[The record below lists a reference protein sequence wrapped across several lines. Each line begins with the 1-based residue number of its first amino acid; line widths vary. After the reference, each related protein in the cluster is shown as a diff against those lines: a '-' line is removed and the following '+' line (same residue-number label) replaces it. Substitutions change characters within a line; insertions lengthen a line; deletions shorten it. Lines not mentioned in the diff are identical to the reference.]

1 MTENAPYIPTNAVL
15 IQNDGLRYAV
25 VDSVTPDGV
34 VVVTLGG
41 ELTYTPDM
49 ANMYAKTMRTLLHE
63 NGIDD
68 VPVYGAAYEFGSH
81 HAVLERIRLFR
92 RAWRRIK
99 RLWERDDINDR
110 MESSMARM
118 TENEPTPRYII
129 ELYNKIFAPRINDAT
144 TNHAAANILAAR
156 MRGLVLY
163 GHSHGGA
170 VIRQMGDYMA
180 TDLRGRGYTAP
191 EIRTIQRAVL
201 AVQHAPTAPLE
212 HPRFTT
218 VSFGSAEDT
227 RAQMYN
233 KFYEF
238 LYENSADIVPSF
250 FDTLGANVF
259 VAGRLKNTATGE
271 HDPKGLLDHAVTN
284 KTLTDDGKIIF
295 AAQRNVIVNGVRSA
309 MRGAPMPTIAELA
322 NGGIVDFDQ
331 LQHNGRVIENWM
343 TSDLQARSRIST
355 RVHQK

>member
-92 RAWRRIK
+92 RAGRRIK

-156 MRGLVLY
+156 MRGMMSVANSIQLPRN
-163 GHSHGGA
+163 GM
-170 VIRQMGDYMA
+170 IR
-180 TDLRGRGYTAP
+180 
-191 EIRTIQRAVL
+191 
-201 AVQHAPTAPLE
+201 
-212 HPRFTT
+212 
-218 VSFGSAEDT
+218 AE
-227 RAQMYN
+227 
-233 KFYEF
+233 
-238 LYENSADIVPSF
+238 
-250 FDTLGANVF
+250 
-259 VAGRLKNTATGE
+259 
-271 HDPKGLLDHAVTN
+271 
-284 KTLTDDGKIIF
+284 
-295 AAQRNVIVNGVRSA
+295 
-309 MRGAPMPTIAELA
+309 
-322 NGGIVDFDQ
+322 
-331 LQHNGRVIENWM
+331 
-343 TSDLQARSRIST
+343 
-355 RVHQK
+355 